1 MILINDGY
9 EKKFTKP
16 NYVALGS
23 FDGIHKGHLKL
34 INKAIEISKENNGLS
49 MVYTFTN
56 HPLTVINKE
65 KAPKL
70 IMDSKTKLEVLDK
83 LGIDMV
89 CLVDFNQEFMHVEP
103 EEFINILVEKYDAKG
118 IIVGFNYRFGHQNR
132 GDIKLLQELS
142 ERLNFDLHVVSAYKS
157 ANEIVSSTKIRIAIT
172 EGNVQEAT
180 ELLNRPFLLRG
191 EVVDGKKLGRTIGF
205 PTANL
210 KINEDMV
217 LPKIGVYYTNV
228 EYFGEIYKGITSVGL
243 NPTVCG
249 KNITIE
255 TYILNFDKNIYGDE
269 LKVYFIERIRNE
281 EKFNSLDA
289 LKNQL
294 YKDKEFAK
302 KRKIQIN
309 L

>member
-23 FDGIHKGHLKL
+23 FDGIHQGHLKL

-70 IMDSKTKLEVLDK
+70 IMDSKTKLEILDK

-89 CLVDFNQEFMHVEP
+89 CLVDFNQQFMHIEP
-103 EEFINILVEKYDAKG
+103 EEFINILVERYNAKG

-142 ERLNFDLHVVSAYKS
+142 ERLNFDLHVVSPYKS
-157 ANEIVSSTKIRIAIT
+157 ANEVVSSTKIRMSIT

-191 EVVDGKKLGRTIGF
+191 EVIDGKKLGRTIGF

-249 KNITIE
+249 KNITVE

>member
-16 NYVALGS
+16 NYIALGS
-23 FDGIHKGHLKL
+23 FDGLHQGHLKL
-34 INKAIEISKENNGLS
+34 INKAIEISKENNGSS

-89 CLVDFNQEFMHVEP
+89 CLVDFNQEFMHIEP
-103 EEFINILVEKYDAKG
+103 EEFINILIEKYNAKG
-118 IIVGFNYRFGHQNR
+118 IIVGFNYKFGHQNR
-132 GDIKLLQELS
+132 GDIKLLKELS
-142 ERLNFDLHVVSAYKS
+142 KRLNFDLHVVSAYKS
-157 ANEIVSSTKIRIAIT
+157 TNEIVSSTKIRMAIT
-172 EGNVQEAT
+172 EGNVREAA
-180 ELLNRPFLLRG
+180 ELLNRAFLLRG
-191 EVVDGKKLGRTIGF
+191 EVVDGKKLGRTLGF

-210 KINEDMV
+210 KIDEDMV

-249 KNITIE
+249 KNITVE

>member
-23 FDGIHKGHLKL
+23 FDGIHQGHLKL

-70 IMDSKTKLEVLDK
+70 IMDSKTKLEILDK

-89 CLVDFNQEFMHVEP
+89 CLVDFNQEFMHIEP
-103 EEFINILVEKYDAKG
+103 EEFINILVERYNAKG

-142 ERLNFDLHVVSAYKS
+142 ERLNFDLHVVSPYKS
-157 ANEIVSSTKIRIAIT
+157 ANEVVSSTKIRMSIT

-191 EVVDGKKLGRTIGF
+191 EVIDGKKLGRTIGF

-249 KNITIE
+249 KNITVE

>member
-16 NYVALGS
+16 NYIALGS
-23 FDGIHKGHLKL
+23 FDGLHQGHLRL
-34 INKAIEISKENNGLS
+34 INKAIELSKENNGLS

-56 HPLTVINKE
+56 HPLTLINKE

-70 IMDSKTKLEVLDK
+70 IMDSKTKLEVLDE
-83 LGIDMV
+83 LGVDIV
-89 CLVDFNQEFMHVEP
+89 CLVDFTQEFMHLEP
-103 EEFINILVEKYDAKG
+103 EKFINILVEKYNAKG
-118 IIVGFNYRFGHQNR
+118 IIVGFNYRFGHKNK
-132 GDIKLLQELS
+132 GNITLLKELS
-142 ERLNFDLHVVSAYKS
+142 ERLNFDLHIVSAYKS
-157 ANEIVSSTKIRIAIT
+157 TNEIVSSTKIRMEIS

-191 EVVDGKKLGRTIGF
+191 EIVNGKKLGRTIGF

-210 KINEDMV
+210 KIDEDMI

-249 KNITIE
+249 KNITVE
-255 TYILNFDKNIYGDE
+255 TYVLNFDKNIYGDE

-281 EKFNSLDA
+281 EKFNSLEA

-294 YKDKEFAK
+294 YKDKEFAE

>member
-16 NYVALGS
+16 NYIALGS
-23 FDGIHKGHLKL
+23 FDGLHQGHLKL
-34 INKAIEISKENNGLS
+34 INKTIELSKENNGLS

-56 HPLTVINKE
+56 HPLTLINKE

-70 IMDSKTKLEVLDK
+70 IMDTKTKLDVLDK

-89 CLVDFNQEFMHVEP
+89 CLVDFNQEFMRLEP
-103 EEFINILVEKYDAKG
+103 EEFIKILIDKYNAKG
-118 IIVGFNYRFGHQNR
+118 IIVGFNYRFGHKNK
-132 GDIKLLQELS
+132 GDVRLLQELS
-142 ERLNFDLHVVSAYKS
+142 KKLNFNLHIVSAYKS
-157 ANEIVSSTKIRIAIT
+157 TNEVVSSTKIRMAIT
-172 EGNVQEAT
+172 EGNVQEAA

-210 KINEDMV
+210 KINEDII

-228 EYFGEIYKGITSVGL
+228 EYFGKIYKGITSVGL

-249 KNITIE
+249 KNITVE

-281 EKFNSLDA
+281 EKFKSLDA

>member
-23 FDGIHKGHLKL
+23 FDGIHQGHLKL

-70 IMDSKTKLEVLDK
+70 IMDSKTKLEILDK

-89 CLVDFNQEFMHVEP
+89 CLVDFNQEFMHIEP
-103 EEFINILVEKYDAKG
+103 EEFINILVERYNAKG

-142 ERLNFDLHVVSAYKS
+142 ERLNFDLHVVSPYKS
-157 ANEIVSSTKIRIAIT
+157 ANEVVSSTKIRMSIT

-249 KNITIE
+249 KNITVE